1 MGLRSRL
8 LHWLRATNVKDKGI
22 NMGLSLITR
31 AEYKA
36 YNGISSTSSDALLD
50 SLIPKVSELVKSICR
65 RTFVDYVNDSK
76 IEYSEGGAPTIE
88 LEETPVISIASV
100 EYSIDYG
107 KTYAVLEEY
116 TNYVFSKKSNN
127 LRPIPVSS
135 QLLDAYI
142 GYPNGY
148 TPYGTNLDT
157 IFPEAINGYR
167 ITYNAGYETLP
178 ADLKLAILDLVAY
191 YVKNDSSVH
200 THKLAQP
207 NTMQVEYI
215 TSTNLPAHIKRVLD
229 LYTISYN

>member
-1 MGLRSRL
+1 
-8 LHWLRATNVKDKGI
+8 
-22 NMGLSLITR
+22 MGLSLITR

-76 IEYSEGGAPTIE
+76 IEYSEGGTPTIE
-88 LEETPVISIASV
+88 LEETPVLAIASL
-100 EYSIDYG
+100 EYSKDYG
-107 KTYAVLEEY
+107 KTYTMLEEY
-116 TNYVFSKKSNN
+116 TDYVFSKKDNN
-127 LRPIPVSS
+127 LRPLPVSG
-135 QLLDAYI
+135 QLLEAYI
-142 GYPNGY
+142 GYPQGF
-148 TPYGTNLDT
+148 TPYGTTLQT
-157 IFPEAINGYR
+157 VFPEAINGYR

-178 ADLKLAILDLVAY
+178 ADLKLAVLDLIAY

-215 TSTNLPAHIKRVLD
+215 TNTNLPAHIKRIFD
-229 LYTISYN
+229 LYTVSYN